1 MTDAHSQLDEIPA
14 TLASRGARRFWAAVV
29 VIGVGTGVAAGLLT
43 RLLDVIQELVW
54 RAAPHDTLLESV
66 SRTSALHRVVV
77 LAAAGA
83 VTALG
88 QVVIRKVTSG
98 NGIDVTEA
106 ILFHAGQL
114 PRLRTLASA
123 VLSVV
128 IVAMGTSLGR
138 EGAPKQVG
146 AVLANVACDRL
157 ALSDEQRRLL
167 VACGSGA
174 GMAGAYGVPVG
185 GALFALEVMR
195 GLLALRLVLPA
206 LLASILASA
215 VAWWFLPNAPTYRA
229 PDASDT
235 VAFTCFAAL
244 AGPLAGLAS
253 VLYVRLV
260 TAAHRHRPS
269 GRARLIAP
277 VVALTLLGLAA
288 TRFPELLGNGKD
300 IAQGTF
306 SASVAPALVLALV
319 ALKPAATVACLG
331 SGAPGGLFTS
341 TLSFGAL
348 LGSALGYA
356 AVAAGAG
363 VMPAACAVVVAAA
376 VLGATTQGPLSAIVL
391 VMELTGRDRSYVVP
405 MIVAVVTATLVSRS
419 IEARSIYDARLT
431 DEQVRARRAP
441 PKAASP

>member
-1 MTDAHSQLDEIPA
+1 MTIGHPQLEEIPA
-14 TLASRGARRFWAAVV
+14 TLASRGARRFWAAVIA
-29 VIGVGTGVAAGLLT
+29 IGIGTGISAGVLT
-43 RLLDVIQELVW
+43 RMLDWIQAWVW
-54 RAAPHDTLLESV
+54 RGSAQDTLVEAV

-83 VTALG
+83 ITGLG
-88 QVVIRKVTSG
+88 QIVLRMLSSG

-106 ILFHAGQL
+106 ILFHAGRL
-114 PRLRTLASA
+114 PRLRTVASA
-123 VLSVV
+123 ILSVV
-128 IVAMGTSLGR
+128 IVAMGCSLGR

-146 AVLANVACDRL
+146 AVLANVACDKL

-215 VAWWFLPNAPTYRA
+215 VAWWFLPNAPTYVVHGA
-229 PDASDT
+229 ADT
-235 VAFTCFAAL
+235 ISFTTFAVL

-253 VLYVRLV
+253 VGYVRLV
-260 TAAHRHRPS
+260 TTAHRHRPT
-269 GRARLIAP
+269 GRARIFVPLI
-277 VVALTLLGLAA
+277 VFTALGALAI
-288 TRFPELLGNGKD
+288 RFPHLLGNGKD
-300 IAQGTF
+300 IVQDTF
-306 SASVAPALVLALV
+306 AASIAPAALLALV
-319 ALKPAATVACLG
+319 ALKPLATSSCLG

-341 TLSFGAL
+341 TMAFGAL
-348 LGSALGYA
+348 LGAALG
-356 AVAAGAG
+356 AGFARFAPG
-363 VMPAACAVVVAAA
+363 VDSASCAIVISAA

-391 VMELTGRDRSYVVP
+391 VMELIGRDRSYVVP
-405 MIVAVVTATLVSRS
+405 MIIAVVLATLVSRS
-419 IEARSIYDARLT
+419 IEPRSIYDARLT

-441 PKAASP
+441 PKLA

>member
-1 MTDAHSQLDEIPA
+1 MTTTHSQLEEIPA

-29 VIGVGTGVAAGLLT
+29 VIGVGTGLAAGLLT
-43 RLLDVIQELVW
+43 RLLDVVQAW
-54 RAAPHDTLLESV
+54 AWHGSAHDTLLEAA
-66 SRTSALHRVVV
+66 SRTSALHRIVV
-77 LAAAGA
+77 LAAAGV

-88 QVVIRKVTSG
+88 QVVIRLVTSG

-106 ILFHAGQL
+106 ILFHAGRL

-146 AVLANVACDRL
+146 AVLANEACDRL

-206 LLASILASA
+206 LLMSILASA
-215 VAWWFLPNAPTYRA
+215 VAWWFLPNAPTYQA
-229 PDASDT
+229 PNAEDT
-235 VAFTCFAAL
+235 LAFTGFAAL

-253 VLYVRLV
+253 VAYVRLI
-260 TAAHRHRPS
+260 TAAHRHRPT
-269 GRARLIAP
+269 GPARYVVPI
-277 VVALTLLGLAA
+277 VALGLLGVAA
-288 TRFPELLGNGKD
+288 TRFPQLLGNGKD
-300 IAQGTF
+300 IAQGIF
-306 SASVAPALVLALV
+306 STSFAPVLLLALV
-319 ALKPAATVACLG
+319 ALKPAATAMCLG

-348 LGSALGYA
+348 LGAVLGFGWA
-356 AVAAGAG
+356 RLGAD
-363 VMPAACAVVVAAA
+363 VMPAACALVVAAA
-376 VLGATTQGPLSAIVL
+376 VLGATTQGPLSAVVL
-391 VMELTGRDRSYVVP
+391 VMELIGRDRSYVVP
-405 MIVAVVTATLVSRS
+405 MIVAVVLATLVSRS
-419 IEARSIYDARLT
+419 IEPRSIYDARLT

-441 PKAASP
+441 PKPA